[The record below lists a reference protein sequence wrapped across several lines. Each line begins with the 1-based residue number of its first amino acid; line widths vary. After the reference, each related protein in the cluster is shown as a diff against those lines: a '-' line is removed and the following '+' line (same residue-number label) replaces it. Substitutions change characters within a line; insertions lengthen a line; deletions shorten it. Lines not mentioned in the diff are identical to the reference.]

1 MSDPLH
7 VQLKLKQTPGPIYQ
21 ALTEGLSEWF
31 AEHSEVSIPE
41 SRYDFWGRYT
51 PDTPTVEQGRH
62 PLQAARPGQ
71 ALQYGWLLDGAQTT
85 VRLDLV
91 SQQGQ
96 TIVAVSHHQIDMNH
110 DIGSFTYEDFWFLSL
125 ENLRR
130 HLDGKPIVRCDFSKP
145 MVGDIQHSLEIDA
158 APAAVYDAL
167 LRPEQINRWIA
178 SAATVE
184 TRVGGVYSL
193 GWEGFPPAHI
203 LELVPDERLSL
214 SWPEEKRTTTVTW
227 TLEGSGGKTRLTILH
242 SGFAPDEPTGGLNA
256 GWLNFINWVR
266 SVVEYGAAWQ
276 PPIKK
281 LAPGMEPYYAGSIG
295 RAQAELIPLESL

>member
-1 MSDPLH
+1 MSDPMH
-7 VQLKLKQTPGPIYQ
+7 MQLKLTQSPGPIYQ

-31 AEHSEVSIPE
+31 AEYTEVSIPE

-51 PDTPTVEQGRH
+51 PDAPTADQGRH
-62 PLQAARPGQ
+62 PLQTARLNQ
-71 ALQYGWLLDGAQTT
+71 ALQYGWLLDDAQTT
-85 VRLDLV
+85 VRIDLV
-91 SQQGQ
+91 PQQGR
-96 TIVAVSHHQIDMNH
+96 TVVAVSHHDVNMNH

-130 HLDGKPIVRCDFSKP
+130 HLDGKPIMRCDFSRP
-145 MVGDIQHSLEIDA
+145 MVGDIQHRLEINA
-158 APAAVYDAL
+158 APAQVYDAL

-184 TRVGGVYSL
+184 ARVGGVYGL
-193 GWEGFPPAHI
+193 GWEGFPPARI
-203 LELVPDERLSL
+203 LELVPDERLRL
-214 SWPEEKRTTTVTW
+214 EWPDEKKSTTVTW

-242 SGFAPDEPTGGLNA
+242 SGFAPDEPTGGLGA

-266 SVVEYGAAWQ
+266 SLVEYGAEWQ

-281 LAPGMEPYYAGSIG
+281 LTAGMEPYYANSIG
-295 RAQAELIPLESL
+295 RAQGELIAVEPI